1 MILAV
6 LIVMLFGP
14 NISTSMLLRRSD
26 NAPSIIDSLV
36 ISSEHNLPHHSQLPN
51 PSKVGSLPPSNP
63 QPASQSGEIN
73 KGSIYPTLNN
83 RILSDTRD
91 LLNEENCPLV
101 QCFVWRNATDNKTT
115 LDCGNRLPNNLD
127 IVDQIDCRYWK
138 NPTTGTNVPTAS
150 VQAMTDGRGFDLKVV
165 LSPSSK
171 TSTTTDGERRI
182 HVDQLSVGI
191 LGWVIGSVRRSL
203 RMDLSPAHLTISFI
217 YIGKLRRVDLGDLST
232 RSHVTRLSLWNPFE
246 WEDDSLM
253 PTVLGSGIPGY
264 AFPINP
270 LIPPYFRLAIFC
282 DHANRNP
289 SFRRLWFPWASWQVR
304 LNHCYDLYACRE
316 WNSKYPICD
325 HNSSRAFRPSYF
337 LLPQTISEGL
347 ASTTRV
353 LALGSS
359 QRAKVSTQILY
370 ENVCQR
376 EPNPTDPLHDL
387 KLNHKLKCWQPDAY
401 SVDNIK
407 KGEVD
412 TVDSVIL
419 FAESSKFNTSPS
431 PTLSSSPRPTTLLTI
446 ATVNVSKVHI
456 QTTTTTPKITRTTE
470 VFYEPTNLTTE
481 PLSSISNTPNMTK
494 EFLQKPTPSTG
505 NKSSETLIKSLT
517 ANDLL
522 GLSYGDDDS
531 LSGRL
536 TNISSSIRPSI
547 QANNISSIKKISNPI
562 YKASVTQLTYAVVVL
577 ALLVTILIITLIV
590 LLLWLKFRKQTTKKM
605 RPCKVPSD
613 GYFSRSDLSVA
624 DDLPSAGYPH
634 LFKRKPV
641 SSSTTRQT
649 SLESTPQ
656 LAPYTSIMK
665 TNGLNHPISPI
676 KRNACSSNSDNKS
689 GAHLTFGG
697 HPPHCRSSN
706 RCRDTYGQHMSAT
719 NLVGLHTE
727 TSFARYPWSHL
738 DRIKACSQNSLRS
751 RSRVPSNSPS
761 PRRSSRTGSRNRVRE
776 QDCSPAV
783 YRRLHRP
790 KNVKQSKKP
799 HTIVFEDSQLTEDQW
814 PEGLRRSFSK
824 IIPTVTAEPSSSNS

>member
-6 LIVMLFGP
+6 LIVMLFRP
-14 NISTSMLLRRSD
+14 NISASMLLRRSN

-36 ISSEHNLPHHSQLPN
+36 ISSEHHPPYNSQQSN
-51 PSKVGSLPPSNP
+51 PSKVGNRPPSNP
-63 QPASQSGEIN
+63 QTASHPGSIN
-73 KGSIYPTLNN
+73 KDSIYPALNSH
-83 RILSDTRD
+83 ILSDTRD

-101 QCFVWRNATDNKTT
+101 QCFVWRNSTDNKIT
-115 LDCGNRLPNNLD
+115 LDCGNRLPSNLD
-127 IVDQIDCRYWK
+127 IVDHIDCRYWK

-165 LSPSSK
+165 LSPRSK

-191 LGWVIGSVRRSL
+191 LGWVIGTVRRSL

-217 YIGKLRRVDLGDLST
+217 YISKLRRVDLGDLST

-264 AFPINP
+264 AFPTNP

-325 HNSSRAFRPSYF
+325 SNSSRAFRPSYF

-347 ASTTRV
+347 VSTTRV
-353 LALGSS
+353 LAPGSS

-387 KLNHKLKCWQPDAY
+387 KLNHKMKCWQPDAY

-407 KGEVD
+407 KEETD

-419 FAESSKFNTSPS
+419 FAEASEYNTNLS
-431 PTLSSSPRPTTLLTI
+431 PTPSSSPGPTNLSTT
-446 ATVNVSKVHI
+446 ATVNLSTVYI
-456 QTTTTTPKITRTTE
+456 QTTTTTTKITRTTGMS
-470 VFYEPTNLTTE
+470 YESTNLTSE
-481 PLSSISNTPNMTK
+481 PLSSVSSTTNLNTEVLPK
-494 EFLQKPTPSTG
+494 LTPSARNT
-505 NKSSETLIKSLT
+505 SSETLINSFT
-517 ANDLL
+517 TNALL
-522 GLSYGDDDS
+522 GLSYGDHDS
-531 LSGRL
+531 LSGGL
-536 TNISSSIRPSI
+536 TSISSSIRSSTE
-547 QANNISSIKKISNPI
+547 ANNTFPINKTSNPI
-562 YKASVTQLTYAVVVL
+562 HKASVTQLTYAVVVL
-577 ALLVTILIITLIV
+577 ALLVTFLIITLIV

-624 DDLPSAGYPH
+624 DDLPSTGYPH

-641 SSSTTRQT
+641 SLSTTRQT

-656 LAPYTSIMK
+656 LAPYTSVMK
-665 TNGLNHPISPI
+665 TNGLNHPSSPS
-676 KRNACSSNSDNKS
+676 KRNACPSNSDNRS
-689 GAHLTFGG
+689 GAHLTFED
-697 HPPHCRSSN
+697 HPPHYRSSN
-706 RCRDTYGQHMSAT
+706 RRGDTYGQHMSAT
-719 NLVGLHTE
+719 NLHVIHSENSST
-727 TSFARYPWSHL
+727 RYPWSHL

-751 RSRVPSNSPS
+751 RYRAPSNSPS
-761 PRRSSRTGSRNRVRE
+761 PRRSPQTGSRNRTRKP
-776 QDCSPAV
+776 DCSPAV

-790 KNVKQSKKP
+790 QRVKPSKKQ
-799 HTIVFEDSQLTEDQW
+799 HTIVFEDGQLTQDQL
-814 PEGLRRSFSK
+814 PEGLKRSFSK
-824 IIPTVTAEPSSSNS
+824 IM

>member
-6 LIVMLFGP
+6 LIVMLLGP
-14 NISTSMLLRRSD
+14 NISASMLLRRSD

-36 ISSEHNLPHHSQLPN
+36 ISSEHHPPNHSQQPN
-51 PSKVGSLPPSNP
+51 PSKVGSRPPSNP
-63 QPASQSGEIN
+63 SPASQSGGIN
-73 KGSIYPTLNN
+73 KGSIYPTLNSN
-83 RILSDTRD
+83 ILSDTRD

-101 QCFVWRNATDNKTT
+101 QCFIWRNATDNKTT
-115 LDCGNRLPNNLD
+115 LDCGNRLPNNID

-138 NPTTGTNVPTAS
+138 NPTTGANVPTTS
-150 VQAMTDGRGFDLKVV
+150 VQTMTDGRGFDLKIV

-182 HVDQLSVGI
+182 HVNQLSVGI
-191 LGWVIGSVRRSL
+191 LGWIIGTVRRSL
-203 RMDLSPAHLTISFI
+203 HMDLSPAHLTISFI

-264 AFPINP
+264 AFPTNP

-325 HNSSRAFRPSYF
+325 SNSSLAFRPSYF

-347 ASTTRV
+347 ISTTRV
-353 LALGSS
+353 LAPGSS

-407 KGEVD
+407 KEEAD

-419 FAESSKFNTSPS
+419 FAETSQVTTSPP
-431 PTLSSSPRPTTLLTI
+431 PTPSSWPRSTTLFST
-446 ATVNVSKVHI
+446 ATVNLSAVHI
-456 QTTTTTPKITRTTE
+456 QTNTTTSKITRTTE

-481 PLSSISNTPNMTK
+481 PPSSISNTPNLTT
-494 EFLQKPTPSTG
+494 EFLPKPTSSTG
-505 NKSSETLIKSLT
+505 NTSSKTLIKSFT

-522 GLSYGDDDS
+522 GLPYSDNDS
-531 LSGRL
+531 LSDRPA
-536 TNISSSIRPSI
+536 NISSSIRSSI
-547 QANNISSIKKISNPI
+547 QTNNTSSINETSNHI
-562 YKASVTQLTYAVVVL
+562 HKASVIQLTYAVVVL
-577 ALLVTILIITLIV
+577 ALLVTFLIITLIV
-590 LLLWLKFRKQTTKKM
+590 LLLWLKFRKQTTKMM

-624 DDLPSAGYPH
+624 DDLPNIGYPH
-634 LFKRKPV
+634 LIKRKPI
-641 SSSTTRQT
+641 SLSTTRQT

-656 LAPYTSIMK
+656 LAPYTSIVK
-665 TNGLNHPISPI
+665 TNGLNHPISPA
-676 KRNACSSNSDNKS
+676 KRNACPSNSDNKS
-689 GAHLTFGG
+689 GVHLTFES
-697 HPPHCRSSN
+697 HRPHCRSSN
-706 RCRDTYGQHMSAT
+706 RRRDTYGQHMSAT
-719 NLVGLHTE
+719 NLDGLHSE
-727 TSFARYPWSHL
+727 NSSARYPWSHL

-761 PRRSSRTGSRNRVRE
+761 PRRSSRTGSRNRARE
-776 QDCSPAV
+776 PDFSPAV

-790 KNVKQSKKP
+790 KNVKPSKKQ
-799 HTIVFEDSQLTEDQW
+799 HTIVFEDDKLTEDQW
-814 PEGLRRSFSK
+814 PEGLRHSFSK
-824 IIPTVTAEPSSSNS
+824 IM